1 MDQRYIV
8 RWPTNDLFTRVSLII
23 VRQSLEIMN
32 MDLLT
37 CPRCKS
43 VMHKIEEPDITVDRC
58 SECGGTFL
66 DKGELD
72 VLATGMS
79 GEIEFCSVD
88 REERTDKHAY
98 IECPKVE
105 CEGNRMRKINLL
117 IYSDIIFDHCEKC
130 AGFFLDSGEIT
141 EMNQELEQLTPDKE
155 AEEFRNYIDGHLVRK
170 DSVSSVTTTGGSL
183 LGHDVAGVLL
193 PGHDVAT
200 AAHYLK
206 LSVYFKENLGLG
218 LRVFSEKWADKLFK
232 VMGLSKK
239 QDIQIGDD
247 EIDSSFII
255 QGEHKKEVL
264 ALLSDSQVQKNLKK
278 LKGKEITVA
287 NAQGKLEILDERIVY
302 TEGPYIGVVSYDI
315 TEDETGAIKA
325 MLDFAKAVEAYYG

>member
-1 MDQRYIV
+1 
-8 RWPTNDLFTRVSLII
+8 
-23 VRQSLEIMN
+23 
-32 MDLLT
+32 
-37 CPRCKS
+37 
-43 VMHKIEEPDITVDRC
+43 MHKIEEPDITVDRC

-88 REERTDKHAY
+88 PEERTDKHAY

-170 DSVSSVTTTGGSL
+170 DSVSSVTTAGGLL
-183 LGHDVAGVLL
+183 LGNT
-193 PGHDVAT
+193 VAT
-200 AAHYLK
+200 EANYLK

-239 QDIQIGDD
+239 QDIQIWDD

-255 QGEHKKEVL
+255 QGEHEKEVL
-264 ALLSDSQVQKNLKK
+264 SLLSDSQVQKNLKG

-302 TEGPYIGVVSYDI
+302 TEGPYIEVVSYNI

>member
-1 MDQRYIV
+1 
-8 RWPTNDLFTRVSLII
+8 
-23 VRQSLEIMN
+23 

-88 REERTDKHAY
+88 PEERTDKHAY

-130 AGFFLDSGEIT
+130 AGFFSDSGEIT

-155 AEEFRNYIDGHLVRK
+155 AEEFRNYIDGYLVRK
-170 DSVSSVTTTGGSL
+170 DSVSSVTTAGGLL
-183 LGHDVAGVLL
+183 LGNT
-193 PGHDVAT
+193 VAT
-200 AAHYLK
+200 EAHYLK

-218 LRVFSEKWADKLFK
+218 LRVFSEKWAGKLFK

-255 QGEHKKEVL
+255 QGEHEKEVL
-264 ALLSDSQVQKNLKK
+264 SLLSDSQVQKNLKR

-287 NAQGKLEILDERIVY
+287 KAQGKLEILDERIVY
-302 TEGPYIGVVSYDI
+302 TEGPYIEVVSYDI
-315 TEDETGAIKA
+315 TEDETGVIKA

>member
-1 MDQRYIV
+1 
-8 RWPTNDLFTRVSLII
+8 
-23 VRQSLEIMN
+23 

-88 REERTDKHAY
+88 PEERPNKHAY
-98 IECPKVE
+98 VECPKVE

-155 AEEFRNYIDGHLVRK
+155 AEEFRNYIDGYLVRK
-170 DSVSSVTTTGGSL
+170 DSVSSVTTAGGLL
-183 LGHDVAGVLL
+183 LGNT
-193 PGHDVAT
+193 VAT
-200 AAHYLK
+200 EANYLK

-255 QGEHKKEVL
+255 QGEHEKEVL
-264 ALLSDSQVQKNLKK
+264 SLLSDSQVQKNLKR

-302 TEGPYIGVVSYDI
+302 TEGPYIEVVSYNI
-315 TEDETGAIKA
+315 TEDETGVIKA